1 MATPRAQAIASGE
14 LVPVDPALAAE
25 AGFRYPVALTCAV
38 HQDCVRW
45 TAADTA
51 ATGAPQDETGRLWD
65 VLGMARRAIR
75 QAGHS
80 DFTTFQVYR
89 LPRSITR
96 ADLLRLEDGDLDEAE
111 DPRPVRLLI
120 QCAPGDDLAPVLTIM
135 QPRQLPPR
143 ARPEGR

>member
-1 MATPRAQAIASGE
+1 MATRAQAIASGD
-14 LVPVDPALAAE
+14 LVPVAPALGTE
-25 AGFRYPVALTCAV
+25 AGFRYPIALTRAV
-38 HQDCVRW
+38 HDDCVRW
-45 TAADTA
+45 TTADTA

-65 VLGMARRAIR
+65 VLTMAQYANPRAGR
-75 QAGHS
+75 S

-96 ADLLRLEDGDLDEAE
+96 ATLLRLEDGDLDEAE

-143 ARPEGR
+143 ARPAGR